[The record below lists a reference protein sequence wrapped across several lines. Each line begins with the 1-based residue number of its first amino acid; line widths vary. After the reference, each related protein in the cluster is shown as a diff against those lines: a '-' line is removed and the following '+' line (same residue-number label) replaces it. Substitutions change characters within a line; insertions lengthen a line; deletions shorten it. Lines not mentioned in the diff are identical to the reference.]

1 MKNNLLLLFT
11 LALLNSGAQTLYD
24 PQILYDAP
32 GGVMDPSILRSME
45 ITFYDSQ
52 YNNILDASWQSNLGI
67 RLPAT
72 VQLDG
77 GELYP
82 NVMVR
87 YKGNSTYAIPRD
99 QGNPKVPYNLDF
111 NDSVEGQQLMG
122 YNKIKLANAIFD
134 PTFAKEIT
142 AYNIYKRYLP
152 TPEANLMQLT
162 VQGDYLGL
170 YVNTESVDRKF
181 LKKHFGENKGVL
193 FKCDPIQQFGQNNGP
208 IGNSDLTWYGTDSTQ
223 YYNHY
228 DCKTDHGWKELVNF
242 INVLNNSPSHLDTV
256 LNIDRVLWAFAVNQA
271 ILNLDTYNG
280 LYQHNYY
287 LYQTGDGLFQM
298 IPWDASES
306 FLGALLGANMNSM
319 ALFQYDPYNGYNSWW
334 YPLSI
339 ELTSNPYSKYG
350 KIYSAHLRT
359 VINESLNSSTIENF
373 VDDIQVIGAAAA
385 SSDPNMFFGMTEYY
399 NNVNSDLVIPFVF
412 SCGGITSSVDIR
424 KPYLESLAPIS
435 ALPPTIGNPIVL
447 NQGSSG
453 ENFVTAQ
460 VSNATSVEL
469 MATTSVYNSKFKSV
483 SMYDDGTNGD
493 LIANDGNY
501 TGAFPWYMGGKTAK
515 FYIRATNTNATMLNP
530 ERAEYEFW
538 MYDLPLSSE
547 PLENTLTISIYPNP
561 TSDFIFISKSN
572 ETKLN
577 YTVLDAAGIQM
588 AKEELVS
595 NYFDVSNYANGVY
608 FVQFADEN
616 GRSTTKKFVVCKSL

>member
-1 MKNNLLLLFT
+1 M
-11 LALLNSGAQTLYD
+11 
-24 PQILYDAP
+24 
-32 GGVMDPSILRSME
+32 
-45 ITFYDSQ
+45 
-52 YNNILDASWQSNLGI
+52 
-67 RLPAT
+67 
-72 VQLDG
+72 
-77 GELYP
+77 
-82 NVMVR
+82 
-87 YKGNSTYAIPRD
+87 
-99 QGNPKVPYNLDF
+99 
-111 NDSVEGQQLMG
+111 
-122 YNKIKLANAIFD
+122 
-134 PTFAKEIT
+134 
-142 AYNIYKRYLP
+142 
-152 TPEANLMQLT
+152 
-162 VQGDYLGL
+162 
-170 YVNTESVDRKF
+170 
-181 LKKHFGENKGVL
+181 
-193 FKCDPIQQFGQNNGP
+193 
-208 IGNSDLTWYGTDSTQ
+208 
-223 YYNHY
+223 
-228 DCKTDHGWKELVNF
+228 
-242 INVLNNSPSHLDTV
+242 
-256 LNIDRVLWAFAVNQA
+256 
-271 ILNLDTYNG
+271 
-280 LYQHNYY
+280 
-287 LYQTGDGLFQM
+287 
-298 IPWDASES
+298 
-306 FLGALLGANMNSM
+306 
-319 ALFQYDPYNGYNSWW
+319 
-334 YPLSI
+334 
-339 ELTSNPYSKYG
+339 
-350 KIYSAHLRT
+350 
-359 VINESLNSSTIENF
+359 
-373 VDDIQVIGAAAA
+373 
-385 SSDPNMFFGMTEYY
+385 
-399 NNVNSDLVIPFVF
+399 
-412 SCGGITSSVDIR
+412 DIR

-538 MYDLPLSSE
+538 MYDLPLSLE